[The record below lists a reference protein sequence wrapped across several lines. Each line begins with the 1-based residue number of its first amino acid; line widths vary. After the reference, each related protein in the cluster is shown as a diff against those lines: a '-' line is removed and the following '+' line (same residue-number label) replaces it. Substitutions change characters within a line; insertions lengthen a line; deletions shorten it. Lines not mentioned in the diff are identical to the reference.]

1 MVQYI
6 TYTGIAQLVEHRS
19 PKPGVGSSSLSARAK
34 IYLFSAVLAVFILPL
49 LFYCILVYSSYAM
62 DIDFFIIFYS
72 LIFSPVFMF
81 TVLLA
86 TFVLGGFLITIFEYF
101 RVKSLENPEILQN
114 KIKSHRRALNIFA
127 GIFLFISI
135 VTVFISLNS
144 INFAMGGT
152 WLGGLIVTPFAYV
165 IIYNLSFIIFAKL
178 KDIRLKLQELEMLKR
193 SNRF

>member
-1 MVQYI
+1 
-6 TYTGIAQLVEHRS
+6 
-19 PKPGVGSSSLSARAK
+19 
-34 IYLFSAVLAVFILPL
+34 
-49 LFYCILVYSSYAM
+49 
-62 DIDFFIIFYS
+62 
-72 LIFSPVFMF
+72 MF

-135 VTVFISLNS
+135 VTIFISLNS